1 MPRHFA
7 DPQRLITSRP
17 VVVAGRDLICERYS
31 HPSRPKGCRVI
42 LREPGTLLLV
52 YDTDNCVDAANCENK
67 VHVWEEEQLK
77 TETSGR
83 LSGNATGAEKVGI
96 APAAPTSMTCS
107 MSQSDIELSRE
118 ALGMRPK
125 LAKAPAECPF

>member
-42 LREPGTLLLV
+42 LRDPDSKLLV
-52 YDTDNCVDAANCENK
+52 YDTGNCVDAANCENK
-67 VHVWEEEQLK
+67 VHVWEEEQL
-77 TETSGR
+77 R
-83 LSGNATGAEKVGI
+83 AEVAGVE
-96 APAAPTSMTCS
+96 AAGMTCR
-107 MSQSDIELSRE
+107 MLQSDLGLSRE
-118 ALGMRPK
+118 SLGMRPK
-125 LAKAPAECPF
+125 LVKAPAECPF

>member
-7 DPQRLITSRP
+7 DPQRLITSRA
-17 VVVAGRDLICERYS
+17 VVVAGRNLICERYS

-67 VHVWEEEQLK
+67 IHVWEEEQLK
-77 TETSGR
+77 AGEPVR
-83 LSGNATGAEKVGI
+83 AFK
-96 APAAPTSMTCS
+96 PTDPGMVCS

-118 ALGMRPK
+118 ALGMRPR
-125 LAKAPAECPF
+125 LVKAPAECPF